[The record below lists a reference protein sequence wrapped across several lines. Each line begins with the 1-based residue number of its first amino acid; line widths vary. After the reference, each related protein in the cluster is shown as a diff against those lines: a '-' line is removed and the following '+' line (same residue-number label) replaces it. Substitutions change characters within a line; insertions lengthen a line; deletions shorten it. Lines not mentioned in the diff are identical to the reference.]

1 MGFLEWLTQTSY
13 VQWVQESWGWPV
25 ALTLHAFGTAT
36 IVGLMAIITLRMLGL
51 FRTIP
56 YSAVQWLIPF
66 IWVALVVQVASGLT
80 LWMTKPAQYLGDGM
94 FEVKM
99 MFLIASIIVTV
110 MFQRIVRSEVPN
122 WDAGRKAT
130 PRGTRF
136 AVATGLLWAAVLV
149 GGRLTAYLG
158 SLYPS

>member
-1 MGFLEWLTQTSY
+1 MGFFEWLAQTPY

-66 IWVALVVQVASGLT
+66 IWVALVVQVVSGLT

-99 MFLIASIIVTV
+99 TFLLASIIVTV
-110 MFQRIVRSEVPN
+110 MFQRIVRSEVAS
-122 WDAGRKAT
+122 WDAGQKAT
-130 PRGTRF
+130 PRGARF
-136 AVATGLLWAAVLV
+136 AAATGLLWAAVLI

>member
-1 MGFLEWLTQTSY
+1 MSFFEWLAQTPY

-56 YSAVQWLIPF
+56 YSAVRWLIPF
-66 IWVALVVQVASGLT
+66 IWVALAVQAASGLT

-94 FEVKM
+94 FEIKM
-99 MFLIASIIVTV
+99 MFLLASIIVTV
-110 MFQRIVRSEVPN
+110 MFQRIVRSEVSN

-130 PRGTRF
+130 PRGARF
-136 AVATGLLWAAVLV
+136 AVATGLLWAAVLI

>member
-1 MGFLEWLTQTSY
+1 MGFLEWLGQTPY

-36 IVGLMAIITLRMLGL
+36 IVGLMAIIALRMLGL

-56 YSAVQWLIPF
+56 YSAVQWLLPF

-99 MFLIASIIVTV
+99 TFLLASIIVTV
-110 MFQRIVRSEVPN
+110 MFQRIVRSEVSS
-122 WDAGRKAT
+122 WDASRKAT
-130 PRGTRF
+130 PRGARM
-136 AVATGLLWAAVLV
+136 AAATALLWASVLI

>member
-13 VQWVQESWGWPV
+13 TQWVQESWGWPV

-56 YSAVQWLIPF
+56 YSAVQGLLPF
-66 IWVALVVQVASGLT
+66 IWVALVVQVVSGLT
-80 LWMTKPAQYLGDGM
+80 LWMTKPVQYLGDGM
-94 FEVKM
+94 FEIKM
-99 MFLIASIIVTV
+99 MFLLASIIVTV
-110 MFQRIVRSEVPN
+110 MFQRIVRNEVSS
-122 WDAGRKAT
+122 WDTGRKAT
-130 PRGTRF
+130 PRGARF

>member
-1 MGFLEWLTQTSY
+1 MGFLEWLAQTPY

-56 YSAVQWLIPF
+56 YSAVQRLFPF

-99 MFLIASIIVTV
+99 AFLVASIIVTV
-110 MFQRIVRSEVPN
+110 VFQRIVNGEAAK
-122 WDAGRKAT
+122 WDAGREAST
-130 PRGTRF
+130 RGARL
-136 AVATGLLWAAVLV
+136 AAATGLLWAAVLI

>member
-1 MGFLEWLTQTSY
+1 MGFLDWLTQTPY
-13 VQWVQESWGWPV
+13 TQWVQESWGWPV

-36 IVGLMAIITLRMLGL
+36 IVGLMAIISLRMLGL

-56 YSAVQWLIPF
+56 YTAVQWLIPF

-80 LWMTKPAQYLGDGM
+80 LWMTKPVQYLSDGM

-99 MFLIASIIVTV
+99 IFLLASIIVTV
-110 MFQRIVRSEVPN
+110 MFQRIVRSEVSN

-130 PRGTRF
+130 PRGARF

>member
-1 MGFLEWLTQTSY
+1 MGFLEWVTQTPY
-13 VQWVQESWGWPV
+13 TQWVQESWGWPV

-36 IVGLMAIITLRMLGL
+36 IVGLMAIISLRMLGL

-56 YSAVQWLIPF
+56 YTAVQWLIPF

-80 LWMTKPAQYLGDGM
+80 LWMTKPVQYLSDGM

-99 MFLIASIIVTV
+99 IFLLASIIVTV
-110 MFQRIVRSEVPN
+110 MFQRIVRSEVSN

-130 PRGTRF
+130 PRGARF

>member
-1 MGFLEWLTQTSY
+1 MGFLEWLAQTPY

-80 LWMTKPAQYLGDGM
+80 LWMTKPAQYLADGM
-94 FEVKM
+94 FEVK
-99 MFLIASIIVTV
+99 FVLLVIAIVVTV
-110 MFQRIVRSEVPN
+110 YFHNTMRREAVAWEGK
-122 WDAGRKAT
+122 GRVS
-130 PRGTRF
+130 PRGLKLG
-136 AVATGLLWAAVLV
+136 VAACVLWAAVTI

-158 SLYPS
+158 SLY

>member
-1 MGFLEWLTQTSY
+1 
-13 VQWVQESWGWPV
+13 
-25 ALTLHAFGTAT
+25 
-36 IVGLMAIITLRMLGL
+36 
-51 FRTIP
+51 
-56 YSAVQWLIPF
+56 VQWLIPF

-99 MFLIASIIVTV
+99 TFLLASIIVTV
-110 MFQRIVRSEVPN
+110 MFQRIVRTEVSS
-122 WDAGRKAT
+122 WDTGRKAT
-130 PRGTRF
+130 PRGARL

>member
-1 MGFLEWLTQTSY
+1 MGFFEWLAQTPY

-66 IWVALVVQVASGLT
+66 VWVALVVQVASGLT

-99 MFLIASIIVTV
+99 TFLLASIIVTV
-110 MFQRIVRSEVPN
+110 MFQRIVRSEVAS
-122 WDAGRKAT
+122 WDAGQKAT
-130 PRGTRF
+130 PRGARF
-136 AVATGLLWAAVLV
+136 AAATGLLWAAVLI

>member
-1 MGFLEWLTQTSY
+1 MSFFEWLAQTPY

-56 YSAVQWLIPF
+56 YSAVRWLIPF
-66 IWVALVVQVASGLT
+66 IWVALAVQVASGLT

-94 FEVKM
+94 FEIKM
-99 MFLIASIIVTV
+99 MFLVASIIVTV
-110 MFQRIVRSEVPN
+110 MFQRIVRTEVSS
-122 WDAGRKAT
+122 WDTGRKAT
-130 PRGTRF
+130 PRGARL

>member
-1 MGFLEWLTQTSY
+1 MSFFEWLAQTAY

-80 LWMTKPAQYLGDGM
+80 LWMTKPVQYLGDGM

>member
-1 MGFLEWLTQTSY
+1 MGFLEWLVHTPY
-13 VQWVQESWGWPV
+13 AEWVHQSWGWPI
-25 ALTLHAFGTAT
+25 ALTFHAFGTAT
-36 IVGLMAIITLRMLGL
+36 IVGLMAIISLRMLGL

-80 LWMTKPAQYLGDGM
+80 LWMTKPVQYLSDGM

-99 MFLIASIIVTV
+99 MFLLASIIVTV
-110 MFQRIVRSEVPN
+110 MFQRIVRNEVSS

-130 PRGTRF
+130 
-136 AVATGLLWAAVLV
+136 
-149 GGRLTAYLG
+149 
-158 SLYPS
+158 

>member
-1 MGFLEWLTQTSY
+1 MGFLEWLTQTPY
-13 VQWVQESWGWPV
+13 TQWVQESWGWPV

-36 IVGLMAIITLRMLGL
+36 IVGLMAIIALRMLGL

-66 IWVALVVQVASGLT
+66 IWVALVIQVASGLT

-99 MFLIASIIVTV
+99 LFLIVSITVTV
-110 MFQRIVRSEVPN
+110 MFQRVVRSEAKG
-122 WDAGRKAT
+122 WDAGGKTT
-130 PRGTRF
+130 PRGARL
-136 AVATGLLWAAVLV
+136 AAATGLLWAAVLV

>member
-1 MGFLEWLTQTSY
+1 MGFFDWLAQTPY

-36 IVGLMAIITLRMLGL
+36 IVGLMAIISLRMLGL

-80 LWMTKPAQYLGDGM
+80 LWMTKPVQYLSDGM

-99 MFLIASIIVTV
+99 MFLLASIIVTV
-110 MFQRIVRSEVPN
+110 IFQRIVRSEVAN

-130 PRGTRF
+130 PRGARF

>member
-1 MGFLEWLTQTSY
+1 MSFFDWLAQTPY

-36 IVGLMAIITLRMLGL
+36 IVGLMAIISLRMLGL

-56 YSAVQWLIPF
+56 YTAVQWLIPF

-80 LWMTKPAQYLGDGM
+80 LWMTKPVQYLSDGM

-99 MFLIASIIVTV
+99 IFLLASIIVTV
-110 MFQRIVRSEVPN
+110 MFQRIVRSEVSN

-130 PRGTRF
+130 PRGARF

>member
-1 MGFLEWLTQTSY
+1 MGFFEWLAQTPY

-56 YSAVQWLIPF
+56 YSTVQSLIPF

-99 MFLIASIIVTV
+99 MFLLASIIVTV
-110 MFQRIVRSEVPN
+110 LFQRIVRGEVSN

-130 PRGTRF
+130 PRGARF
-136 AVATGLLWAAVLV
+136 AVATGLLWAAVLI

>member
-1 MGFLEWLTQTSY
+1 MGFFEWLAQTPY

-36 IVGLMAIITLRMLGL
+36 IVGLMAIISLRMLGL

-56 YSAVQWLIPF
+56 YSAVHWLIPF

-80 LWMTKPAQYLGDGM
+80 LWMTKPVQYLSDGM
-94 FEVKM
+94 FEIKM
-99 MFLIASIIVTV
+99 MFLLASIIVTV
-110 MFQRIVRSEVPN
+110 LFQRIVRSEVSN

-130 PRGTRF
+130 PRGARF

>member
-1 MGFLEWLTQTSY
+1 MGFLEWLTQTPY
-13 VQWVQESWGWPV
+13 TQWVQESWGWPV

-56 YSAVQWLIPF
+56 YASVSRLIPF
-66 IWVALVVQVASGLT
+66 IWVALMVQVLSGLT
-80 LWMTKPAQYLGDGM
+80 LWVTKPAQYLGDGM

-99 MFLIASIIVTV
+99 LFLVTSITVTV
-110 MFQRIVRSEVPN
+110 IFQRIVTNEAAK
-122 WDAGRKAT
+122 WDVSKQASA
-130 PRGTRF
+130 RGARF
-136 AVATGLLWAAVLV
+136 AAATGLLWAAVLI

>member
-1 MGFLEWLTQTSY
+1 MSFFDWLAQTPY

-36 IVGLMAIITLRMLGL
+36 IVGFMAIISLRMLGL

-56 YSAVQWLIPF
+56 YTAVQWLIPF

-80 LWMTKPAQYLGDGM
+80 LWMTKPVQYLSDGM

-99 MFLIASIIVTV
+99 IFLLASIIVTV
-110 MFQRIVRSEVPN
+110 MFQRIVRSEVSN

-130 PRGTRF
+130 PRGARF

>member
-1 MGFLEWLTQTSY
+1 MGFLEWLAQTPY

-66 IWVALVVQVASGLT
+66 IWVALVVQVVSGLT

-99 MFLIASIIVTV
+99 TFLLASIIVTV
-110 MFQRIVRSEVPN
+110 MFQRIVRSEVSS

-130 PRGTRF
+130 PRGARF
-136 AVATGLLWAAVLV
+136 AAATGLLWAAVLI

>member
-1 MGFLEWLTQTSY
+1 MSFFEWLAQTPY

-36 IVGLMAIITLRMLGL
+36 IVGLMAIISLRMLGL

-56 YSAVQWLIPF
+56 YSAVKWLIPF

-99 MFLIASIIVTV
+99 MFLLASIIVTV
-110 MFQRIVRSEVPN
+110 MFQRIVRSEVSN

-130 PRGTRF
+130 PRGARF

>member
-1 MGFLEWLTQTSY
+1 MGFLEWLTQTPY

-56 YSAVQWLIPF
+56 FSAVQWLIPF

-80 LWMTKPAQYLGDGM
+80 LWMTKPVQYLSDGM

-99 MFLIASIIVTV
+99 MFLLASIIVTV
-110 MFQRIVRSEVPN
+110 MFQRIVRNEVSS
-122 WDAGRKAT
+122 WDAGQKAT
-130 PRGTRF
+130 PRGARF
-136 AVATGLLWAAVLV
+136 AAATGLLWAAVLV

>member
-1 MGFLEWLTQTSY
+1 MSFFEWLAQTAY